1 MGGATDG
8 GGSTRG
14 RASVSMP
21 RMTGFDWLEVDV
33 KAFAAATGEGADA
46 AAKTPVEHVRRALG
60 IEAAEQ
66 AGDARATLVFFHW
79 RHDGDPARL
88 EPEAKA
94 SLALCTKVLDHE
106 ASARWGLLFRCV
118 QVDPTTSDAR
128 LLAAI
133 GADDKP
139 GFVVLDAATAK
150 PAIRFGDV
158 GTPAKF
164 VKACQDA
171 VAKLPTTKAALDAAL
186 AAQAKTLGEARAAMK
201 ADRYADAIARYAG
214 ILYGKVRVGPA
225 FDAAYLEH
233 QTALDKA
240 ERARAKDAR

>member
-1 MGGATDG
+1 MDG
-8 GGSTRG
+8 GGSSRG

-33 KAFAAATGEGADA
+33 KAFAAATGEGSET

-66 AGDARATLVFFHW
+66 AGDLRPTLVFFHW
-79 RHDGDPARL
+79 RHDADPTRL
-88 EPEAKA
+88 EPEAKT
-94 SLALCTKVLDHE
+94 SLALCTKVLDQE
-106 ASARWGLLFRCV
+106 AGARWGLLFRCV

-133 GADDKP
+133 GADGKP

-150 PAIRFGDV
+150 PTIRFGDV
-158 GTPAKF
+158 STPAKF

-171 VAKLPTTKAALDAAL
+171 IAKLPAAKAALDAAL
-186 AAQAKTLGEARAAMK
+186 AEQAKALAAARADAK
-201 ADRYADAIARYAG
+201 ADRYADALARYDG
-214 ILYGKVRVGPA
+214 IVEGKVRVGPS
-225 FDAAYLEH
+225 FDAAFLE
-233 QTALDKA
+233 QQSVREKA
-240 ERARAKDAR
+240 ERAKAKDAR